1 MGSWIEVRRFR
12 QLAKKRA
19 LPFVDHRRHD
29 DGNDRKKIARLFAG
43 TRQAAARQ
51 AELHELEDCGA
62 IVPVNPDADAAAQTF
77 SADYLV
83 LARTACRL
91 RNDFELDTQ
100 GLAVALALLDR
111 VRSLETELRDLR
123 AQLPALVR

>member
-1 MGSWIEVRRFR
+1 MRIELTELVWMDEHRELT
-12 QLAKKRA
+12 LAELA
-19 LPFVDHRRHD
+19 ELS
-29 DGNDRKKIARLFAG
+29 GLSE
-43 TRQAAARQ
+43 